1 MHQGIR
7 KTLGGQRKRYSQCLT
22 TATKPVQDLVL
33 LIDFDVRVFVLM
45 DLSSIDTTRMPQ
57 HIAII
62 MDGNGRWA
70 KKNSLP
76 RVQGHWE
83 GVKSVDRIVT
93 LCRKLEIKALTLYSF
108 SNENWNRPPVEINS
122 LMKILDHYL
131 QKELARMKNENI
143 CFNTIGHIEE
153 LPGEIKKLLTHAK
166 NYTKECDGM
175 TLTLALNYGGRQ
187 EILDAV
193 QQVAKKIHSG
203 ELRLKDI
210 NYSVF
215 ENFLHTKS
223 LPELDLLIRT
233 SGELRISN
241 FLLYQIA
248 YTELHYTKVL
258 WPEFKESDL
267 LSAIIDYQGRERRFG
282 MTQEQIIKA

>member
-1 MHQGIR
+1 
-7 KTLGGQRKRYSQCLT
+7 
-22 TATKPVQDLVL
+22 
-33 LIDFDVRVFVLM
+33 M
-45 DLSSIDTTRMPQ
+45 DLSSVDATQMPR

-70 KKNSLP
+70 ERNSLP

-93 LCRKLEIKALTLYSF
+93 LCRRLNIEALTLYSF
-108 SNENWNRPPVEINS
+108 SNENWNRPSGEINS

-131 QKELARMKNENI
+131 HKELERMKNENI
-143 CFNTIGHIEE
+143 RFNTIGHIEE
-153 LPGEIKKLLTHAK
+153 FPVEIQKILAHAK
-166 NYTKECDGM
+166 DYTKECDGM

-203 ELRLKDI
+203 ELRVEDI
-210 NYSVF
+210 DFSVF
-215 ENFLHTKS
+215 ENFLHTDS

-258 WPEFKESDL
+258 WPEFKETDL
-267 LSAIIDYQGRERRFG
+267 LNAIIDYQGRERRFG

>member
-1 MHQGIR
+1 
-7 KTLGGQRKRYSQCLT
+7 
-22 TATKPVQDLVL
+22 
-33 LIDFDVRVFVLM
+33 M
-45 DLSSIDTTRMPQ
+45 DLSLIDINRLPR

-76 RVQGHWE
+76 RIQGHWE
-83 GVKSVDRIVT
+83 GVKSVDRVVS
-93 LCRKLEIKALTLYSF
+93 LCRKLGIEALTLYSF

-122 LMKILDHYL
+122 LMKILDYYL
-131 QKELARMKNENI
+131 NKELQRMKNEKI
-143 CFNTIGHIEE
+143 RFNTIGHIEE
-153 LPGEIKKLLTHAK
+153 LPTEIQRLLARAK
-166 NYTKECDGM
+166 EYTKECDGM

-193 QQVAKKIHSG
+193 QQIAKKIHSG
-203 ELRLKDI
+203 DLRLEDI
-210 NYSVF
+210 DYSVF
-215 ENFLHTKS
+215 ENFLHTNS

-258 WPEFKESDL
+258 WPEFKENDL
-267 LSAIIDYQGRERRFG
+267 LNAIIDYQARERRYG
-282 MTQEQIIKA
+282 MTQEQIIKT

>member
-1 MHQGIR
+1 
-7 KTLGGQRKRYSQCLT
+7 
-22 TATKPVQDLVL
+22 
-33 LIDFDVRVFVLM
+33 M
-45 DLSSIDTTRMPQ
+45 DLSTIDFTRIPR

-70 KKNSLP
+70 RKNSLP

-93 LCRKLEIKALTLYSF
+93 LCRKLNIEALTLYSF
-108 SNENWNRPPVEINS
+108 SNENWNRPPVEIDS
-122 LMKILDHYL
+122 LMKILDDYL
-131 QKELARMKNENI
+131 HKELERMKNENI
-143 CFNTIGHIEE
+143 RFSTIGHIEE
-153 LPGEIKKLLTHAK
+153 LPAKIQKLLAHVK
-166 NYTKECDGM
+166 NYTKECNGM

-187 EILDAV
+187 EILGAV
-193 QQVAKKIHSG
+193 RKVAKKIHLG
-203 ELRLKDI
+203 ELRVDDVD
-210 NYSVF
+210 YSVF
-215 ENFLHTKS
+215 ESFLHTNS

-258 WPEFKESDL
+258 WPEFKEDDL
-267 LSAIIDYQGRERRFG
+267 LKAIIDFQGRERRFG